1 MPRVE
6 RAVGPGQERP
16 DSEGAREASRRRRQ
30 RGWAPAWSGGWRLTG
45 VPEGPPDSP
54 APRLGLGAAEP
65 RLREA
70 AGPEQAP
77 GPAPA
82 LRGFQ
87 AVSST
92 RGGVLRAR
100 RPDAASRMVSFVT

>member
-1 MPRVE
+1 MTGLGGGAGGFPEEEATRL
-6 RAVGPGQERP
+6 GPGLERWLAS
-16 DSEGAREASRRRRQ
+16 DGGTGGAA
-30 RGWAPAWSGGWRLTG
+30 
-45 VPEGPPDSP
+45 DSP
-54 APRLGLGAAEP
+54 APRLGLGAAEH

-100 RPDAASRMVSFVT
+100 RPDAASRTVSFVT

>member
-1 MPRVE
+1 M
-6 RAVGPGQERP
+6 ATLGPGLERWLASDGGTGGAA
-16 DSEGAREASRRRRQ
+16 DS
-30 RGWAPAWSGGWRLTG
+30 L
-45 VPEGPPDSP
+45 
-54 APRLGLGAAEP
+54 APRLGLEAAEH

-70 AGPEQAP
+70 AGPEQAA
-77 GPAPA
+77 GPALA

-100 RPDAASRMVSFVT
+100 RPDAASRTVSFVT